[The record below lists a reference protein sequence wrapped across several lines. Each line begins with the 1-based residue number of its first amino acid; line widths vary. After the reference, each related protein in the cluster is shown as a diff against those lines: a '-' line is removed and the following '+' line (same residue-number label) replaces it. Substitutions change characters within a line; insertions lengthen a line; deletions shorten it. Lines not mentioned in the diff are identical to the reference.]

1 MGDFQVKL
9 VNFSKLTLVMPPRL
23 THSQHWEI
31 LQVPNY
37 STAQIEELLSTL
49 SYKYEE
55 LLKEDRTDPE
65 IVNIGGMI
73 HRLEVEQV
81 IRSQGYRAR
90 ETEEL
95 EELEKTTTDK
105 LRLSAIRYEMELRWV
120 TNKL

>member
-1 MGDFQVKL
+1 
-9 VNFSKLTLVMPPRL
+9 MPPRL

-31 LQVPNY
+31 LQVPKY
-37 STAQIEELLSTL
+37 STTQIEELLLTL
-49 SYKYEE
+49 TYKYEE

-65 IVNIGGMI
+65 IVNTGGMI